1 MQRESAAPGSGASPN
16 SKHAMEV
23 IGSRVKCMFEVGT
36 GRTGG
41 KQWFAGTAVR
51 PTSKGWAVVKF
62 DDGDTKTM
70 LLTEALEGK
79 TWRRVVNQ
87 GTGSHNATV
96 HSSSTLAPAA
106 SAAADTTSSGDG
118 GGQKRKAAVRHGSGS
133 AQKRQAQ
140 QQLKAPLASRRNR
153 SASGG
158 RTSQAPRYVWR
169 ATRAAPCHAT
179 PCHESRV

>member
-1 MQRESAAPGSGASPN
+1 VQRESAAPGSGASPN

-70 LLTEALEGK
+70 TPHSLYDLTVGLSPRPFDPTLEA
-79 TWRRVVNQ
+79 RRPQ
-87 GTGSHNATV
+87 
-96 HSSSTLAPAA
+96 
-106 SAAADTTSSGDG
+106 SARTPEKA
-118 GGQKRKAAVRHGSGS
+118 KR
-133 AQKRQAQ
+133 
-140 QQLKAPLASRRNR
+140 
-153 SASGG
+153 
-158 RTSQAPRYVWR
+158 
-169 ATRAAPCHAT
+169 
-179 PCHESRV
+179 SRV